1 MRNEDTR
8 VCDTSRALRNPAAG
22 RSPVTTCG
30 GRNTGAPAFRRRTR
44 SSGFRYAEVT
54 GPNDREAS
62 SYADNT
68 VSSPHRVALGK
79 SFLTDLMPR
88 VLTAAPHNLRLA
100 SLSLDDLYL
109 PHKEQADLAS
119 RYPSNRML
127 SGRGQPGTHDL
138 PLAVDCLRRLASI
151 NESPSSATIE
161 LPVYDKSRFS
171 GKGDRSES
179 TTSVV
184 GPIDVVIFEGW
195 ATGFHSISSSELQQR
210 YQQAQ
215 QDPAGYAST
224 CYAYD
229 RPFFLEHELS
239 HLEQIN
245 DFTKQYQRELWPYLN
260 CFVQLKPED
269 MGFVWKWRLQQ
280 EHNMKAKNGG
290 MGMSDDEVKAFI
302 GR

>member
-1 MRNEDTR
+1 MRNNRKT
-8 VCDTSRALRNPAAG
+8 
-22 RSPVTTCG
+22 
-30 GRNTGAPAFRRRTR
+30 
-44 SSGFRYAEVT
+44 
-54 GPNDREAS
+54 S
-62 SYADNT
+62 SYADNA
-68 VSSPHRVALGK
+68 VRSPHRVGLGK

-109 PHKEQADLAS
+109 PHKEQTELSS

-138 PLAVDCLRRLASI
+138 PLAVNCLRRLASI
-151 NESPSSATIE
+151 NEGPPSATIE
-161 LPVYDKSRFS
+161 LPIYDKSCFS
-171 GKGDRSES
+171 GKGDRSKS
-179 TTSVV
+179 ITPVT

-195 ATGFHSISSSELQQR
+195 ATGFHSIPSSELQQR

-215 QDPAGYAST
+215 QDPVGYAKARYS
-224 CYAYD
+224 YD
-229 RPFFLEHELS
+229 KPFFLEHELS

-245 DFTKQYQRELWPYLN
+245 ESTNQYQRELWPHLD

-269 MGFVWKWRLQQ
+269 MGFVWRWRLQQ

-290 MGMSDDEVKAFI
+290 VGMSDDEVKAFI